1 MVTSFLRG
9 REQSEKLI
17 YGQTLTKE
25 KIIAYLAGIH
35 RDAFT
40 ADVSI
45 NCKITAVI
53 CIPFSS
59 IAGGCFPAVSLI
71 LAALDPTLPWLVLL
85 SSTEPGTLR
94 GLVLLLELIL

>member
-9 REQSEKLI
+9 REQSEKFI
-17 YGQTLTKE
+17 YRQTLTKE

-45 NCKITAVI
+45 NCKITAVLSAY
-53 CIPFSS
+53 PSQVLQ
-59 IAGGCFPAVSLI
+59 G
-71 LAALDPTLPWLVLL
+71 AAFLQCH
-85 SSTEPGTLR
+85 
-94 GLVLLLELIL
+94 